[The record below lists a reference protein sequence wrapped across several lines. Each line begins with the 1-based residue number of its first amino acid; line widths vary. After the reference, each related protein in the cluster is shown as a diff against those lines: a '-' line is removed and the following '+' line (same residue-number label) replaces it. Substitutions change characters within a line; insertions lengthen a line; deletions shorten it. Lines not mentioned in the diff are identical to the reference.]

1 MIYGNHGGRGKR
13 SLQARLAE
21 LERIQEQARR
31 AREASE
37 PARNGT
43 AGEAIKHLLGLYGIE
58 RLPNES
64 WFETTARA
72 IGIRPS
78 EMKAQILA
86 RTFRTS
92 LLNWVAAREAASGIS
107 EMNAETSE
115 A

>member
-1 MIYGNHGGRGKR
+1 MTRGPR
-13 SLQARLAE
+13 SLYARLAE
-21 LERIQEQARR
+21 LERAQEQARR

-37 PARNGT
+37 NARNGT
-43 AGEAIKHLLGLYGIE
+43 AGEAIKRILEAYGIE
-58 RLPNES
+58 RLPKES

-72 IGIRPS
+72 LGIRAS

-92 LLNWVAAREAASGIS
+92 ILNWIAAREAASGNS
-107 EMNAETSE
+107 EMNAESRE